1 MQRKQS
7 NKEEQVRG
15 EVVETIRRTRRVAM
29 TWNQELKDSALPD
42 LKGHVDALNGGN
54 VSNKQLF
61 FLCMGMGIQRN
72 YLGEVP
78 PKKAD
83 AVRLEYLDEK
93 DFSLLKTVALAHK
106 KDFKILLDEDAV
118 YDIAEQF
125 ASGGLQIF
133 ADEMKEQP
141 NFPVWLISQL
151 SAQLEEFFRQ
161 N

>member
-42 LKGHVDALNGGN
+42 LKGHVDTLNGGN
-54 VSNKQLF
+54 VSSKQLF

-78 PKKAD
+78 PRKSD

-93 DFSLLKTVALAHK
+93 DFALLKTVALAHK
-106 KDFKILLDEDAV
+106 KDFKILLDEDAA

>member
-7 NKEEQVRG
+7 NKEEVDRTG
-15 EVVETIRRTRRVAM
+15 VSGALKRTRRVAM

-42 LKGHVDALNGGN
+42 LKAHVDAINAAG
-54 VSNKQLF
+54 VSSKQLF
-61 FLCMGMGIQRN
+61 FLCMGMGIQRDFM
-72 YLGEVP
+72 GEVP
-78 PKKAD
+78 PRKSD
-83 AVRLEYLDEK
+83 SVRLEYLDEK
-93 DFSLLKTVALAHK
+93 DFALLKTVALAYK
-106 KDFKILLDEDAV
+106 KDFSILLDEDAA

-133 ADEMKEQP
+133 ADEMKSQL

-151 SAQLEEFFRQ
+151 SGNLEEFLRQ